1 MTAMTNDPDFARLYG
16 PWAVIIGGSY
26 GVGASFAR
34 QLAERGLNLILSAR
48 SPDTLESFAAELRHD
63 HPGRTIETVAA
74 DMTLPD
80 GIGAVIAAAEGREV
94 GLFIHNA
101 GAGSRLRGFVGG
113 DLAYDQGLVAL
124 NVMSKMALVH
134 HFGAAMR
141 DRGRGGI
148 LLCESTSGLAGNPG
162 LASYSGVKAFGR
174 VFAEALWHELKGDGV
189 HVLSLVLGL
198 TATPSNARNFP
209 ESAGQGMSP
218 DDVAIEGLAR
228 LADGPVRFPGP
239 YAEKAR
245 LIRAMDYAEAVQAAF
260 DRSGM
265 FREGE

>member
-1 MTAMTNDPDFARLYG
+1 MTNDLDFARRYG
-16 PWAVIIGGSY
+16 SWAVIIGGSY

-48 SPDTLESFAAELRHD
+48 SLDTLEAFAADLRRD

-124 NVMSKMALVH
+124 NVTSKMALVH

-218 DDVAIEGLAR
+218 DDVASEGLAR
-228 LADGPVRFPGP
+228 LADGPVHFPGP

-245 LIRAMDYAEAVQAAF
+245 LIRAMDYGEAVQAAF

-265 FREGE
+265 FREGDR